1 MRIILLGSP
10 GAGKGTLA
18 AEIERKYPVA
28 HISTGDIFRANVKNQ
43 TPLGLMA
50 RRYLDE
56 GKLVPDDVVISM
68 VEERLESPDCS
79 KGFILDGFPRTRP
92 QAEAL
97 DKILEEMHLKLDGV
111 VLLDVDEET
120 VIRRLADRRIC
131 TRCGAVYNITFKP
144 SAKGDECEKCGGEL
158 YQREDDREEV
168 VRRRIQVFY
177 DQTASLI
184 CYYENRPGFLR
195 VRQADEAIAALE
207 ALEKAG
213 GVA

>member
-28 HISTGDIFRANVKNQ
+28 HVSTGDIFRANVKNS

-50 RRYLDE
+50 RSYLDE

-79 KGFILDGFPRTRP
+79 KGFILDGFPRTKP

-97 DKILEEMHLKLDGV
+97 DKILDEMQLQLDGV

-131 TRCGAVYNITFKP
+131 SRCGAVYNLTFRP
-144 SAKGDECEKCGGEL
+144 SAEGELCEKCGGEL

-168 VRRRIQVFY
+168 VRHRLKVYY
-177 DQTASLI
+177 DQTAAVIS
-184 CYYENRPGFLR
+184 YYEKRPGFLR
-195 VRQADEAIAALE
+195 VHEANEAID
-207 ALEKAG
+207 ALEKLEKANG
-213 GVA
+213 GA